1 MQIDRMLRIVFILLS
16 KGKVTA
22 SELAAEFEVSPRTIY
37 RDLDALSQAGIP
49 IYACQGRNGGLK
61 LVDSFVLNKSLFSQ
75 EEQNEILAALSGLN
89 AVQYPEVEKVLT
101 KLSALFG
108 RKLIDWIAVDFSDW
122 SPAKEDA
129 LAKIKEAIINRK
141 VISFTYYNT
150 CGEKTV
156 RTVEPLQLWFKSK
169 AWYLRAFC
177 RNKQSQRLFKLNRI
191 KNIRLLPED
200 FTRRPEKEEPPV
212 PDFKRMIPGVKIT
225 MKVHPSQAY
234 RVYDEFEESQIT
246 PHADGSFTVRFSY
259 PEDEWVYSFILS
271 YGMYAEVI
279 EPPQIR
285 KNIKERLQKALTLYE
300 EETQTKGERP
310 V

>member
-1 MQIDRMLRIVFILLS
+1 MLRIVFILLN
-16 KGKVTA
+16 KEKVTA
-22 SELAAEFEVSPRTIY
+22 GELAAKFEVSPRTIY

-49 IYACQGRNGGLK
+49 IYTCQGRSGGIK
-61 LVDSFVLNKSLFSQ
+61 LVDSFVLNKSLLSQ
-75 EEQNEILAALSGLN
+75 EEQNEILAVLSGLN
-89 AVQYPEVEKVLT
+89 AVQYPEAEKALT
-101 KLSALFG
+101 KLSAVFG
-108 RKLIDWIAVDFSDW
+108 KKLIDWIAVDFSDW
-122 SPAKEDA
+122 GPAKEDT

-141 VISFTYYNT
+141 LISFTYYNT
-150 CGEKTV
+150 YGEKTI

-177 RNKQSQRLFKLNRI
+177 RIKQGQRLFKLNRI

-200 FTRRPEKEEPPV
+200 FTRQPEKEDPPAS
-212 PDFKRMIPGVKIT
+212 DFDRMIPGVEIT
-225 MKVHPSQAY
+225 MKIHPSQAY

-246 PHADGSFTVRFSY
+246 LHADGSFTVRFSY

-271 YGMYAEVI
+271 YGRYAEVV

-300 EETQTKGERP
+300 EEIQTKEERP